1 MSRFVP
7 RVEIDGSNHYI
18 TVHPIEGKHS
28 ATMFLMHG
36 LGDTAD
42 GWLDTA
48 EEIVSRFPYIKIV
61 LPTAESRS
69 VTLNMGAKMPA
80 WYDITGLTADRAS
93 EDCDGLP
100 ESIATIKSLMESENS
115 IGISY
120 KRMMLGGFSQGGA
133 LTLATGLQLPV
144 DKKPAGLLVM
154 SGYLPAA
161 SKFNLTPGLEDVPIL
176 HTHGDVDPVVQY
188 NWAIQTKDAIISRGA
203 KNYELKT
210 YSRLGHGINQ
220 ELLEYA
226 QNYISRVLIDDPS
239 LALKPKEFSEMSVK
253 ELKIAIRNY
262 GLASQALGFSE
273 KNEFVK
279 LLEDYRT
286 SKG

>member
-1 MSRFVP
+1 MSKFTP
-7 RVEIDGSNHYI
+7 RVEIDGSRNLI
-18 TVHPIEGKHS
+18 TVHPFDGKHS

-48 EEIVSRFPYIKIV
+48 EEIVSRFPYIKVV

-69 VTLNMGAKMPA
+69 VTLNMGARMPA
-80 WYDITGLTADRAS
+80 WYDITGLSADRAS
-93 EDCDGLP
+93 EDCEGLP
-100 ESIATIKSLMESENS
+100 ESMAIIKSLMETENAL
-115 IGISY
+115 GISY
-120 KRMMLGGFSQGGA
+120 TRMILGGFSQGGA
-133 LTLATGLQLPV
+133 LTLSTGLQLPV

-176 HTHGDVDPVVQY
+176 HTHGNVDPVVQY
-188 NWAIQTKDAIISRGA
+188 NWAIQTRNAIISRGI

-210 YSRLGHGINQ
+210 YDKLGHGINQ

-226 QNYISRVLIDDPS
+226 QQFISKILIDDPS

-262 GLASQALGFSE
+262 NLGQQALGFSE

-279 LLEDYRT
+279 LLEEYRA
-286 SKG
+286 SRS